1 MLSAYIG
8 LRVSR
13 EDFRIRIGARPN
25 GLRGFQQELRTLGCR
40 ACRPSGAPQARQK
53 GWAETRARGP
63 TARTTKKNARRKGM
77 RAWALFRRPL
87 LRNDSTKTKMGAH
100 LSLYLLPPLIGDD
113 AQTLLYLALSHH
125 VHQRTIDQGLKAQ
138 PIVLV

>member
-1 MLSAYIG
+1 MSS
-8 LRVSR
+8 LRAVGSIAGTAKG
-13 EDFRIRIGARPN
+13 FTAARV
-25 GLRGFQQELRTLGCR
+25 R
-40 ACRPSGAPQARQK
+40 QA
-53 GWAETRARGP
+53 A
-63 TARTTKKNARRKGM
+63 ARTTKKNARRKGM

-87 LRNDSTKTKMGAH
+87 LRNDSTKPKMGAH

>member
-1 MLSAYIG
+1 MSSLPTVGSAAGTAKG
-8 LRVSR
+8 LGRDASP
-13 EDFRIRIGARPN
+13 RPD
-25 GLRGFQQELRTLGCR
+25 
-40 ACRPSGAPQARQK
+40 RPDN
-53 GWAETRARGP
+53 
-63 TARTTKKNARRKGM
+63 KKNARRKGM